1 MGEPATQW
9 LPVPLIPSPARA
21 AVTTAPVTA
30 RRLRAPSPAALPLPP
45 LLPAPPSASGRA
57 PARSST
63 SLLHAAWRGLAE
75 AASAGTPNERYS
87 LAHLAALRAAAAVLA
102 ARARP
107 EQRRRGRPV
116 SAWNLLV
123 VVAPALR
130 EWASFFAAGAS
141 KRAAAEAGLPV
152 ITIREADDLLRDA
165 ERFLSHVED
174 LLHQSSQPPL
184 HAVADHRAIRPAGS
198 RSS

>member
-1 MGEPATQW
+1 MSPRIFD
-9 LPVPLIPSPARA
+9 PLARPGRRDHRTGDCA
-21 AVTTAPVTA
+21 A
-30 RRLRAPSPAALPLPP
+30 AACTVAGCLAASACAAICIGKGAGPIEYL
-45 LLPAPPSASGRA
+45 PSACR
-57 PARSST
+57 
-63 SLLHAAWRGLAE
+63 LAE

-123 VVAPALR
+123 VVAPSLR

>member
-30 RRLRAPSPAALPLPP
+30 PRLRAPSPAASPLPP
-45 LLPAPPSASGRA
+45 PLSAPPSASGRA

>member
-9 LPVPLIPSPARA
+9 LPVSLIPSPARA

-30 RRLRAPSPAALPLPP
+30 RRLRAPSPAASPLPP

-174 LLHQSSQPPL
+174 LLHRSSQPPL